1 MNLLS
6 QTWVLRSYTRDE
18 LDDPVGVLEDAVLA
32 LDVGPHQLDVLRQVG
47 LGGPNPCQALLD
59 VVEEAFGQ
67 GRVLVQVDQMRR
79 LKI

>member
-1 MNLLS
+1 MLS
-6 QTWVLRSYTRDE
+6 SYTRDE

-47 LGGPNPCQALLD
+47 LGGPDPCQALLD

-79 LKI
+79 LKK